1 MTEEKGRLINM
12 VNIFKGFI
20 EVKDKKAVESFKNAK
35 NLKNLNEVKNLNGY
49 AGVLAKNTILID
61 IDDKEQSDI
70 LYKILKDL
78 RIKSLIIETSRGKH
92 FYFKNT
98 EVKKCFTNTN
108 LAIGLKADIK
118 SGFTNCYGVLK
129 NDGLERKILENPE
142 SLDELPK
149 WLVPIN
155 SNMDFINLEAGEGRN
170 QCLFGYILPLQTNGF
185 NKEEAR
191 EVIRLINEYI
201 LKEPLSEDE
210 LETILRDE
218 AFSKEIFFKN
228 KTFLFDD
235 FAKFLIANDY
245 VIKLNNQLHVYHN
258 GVYFNNDDYIEK
270 KMIEHIPRLSAARR
284 SETLKYI
291 NLLAESKESHD
302 ENLIAFKNGIFDI
315 TSNELLEFNPDYI
328 ITNLINWNYDSE
340 AYNEL
345 TDKTLDK
352 LACGD
357 KEIRALLEE
366 MIGYCFFRRNEL
378 RKAFVL
384 IGGTQNGKSTFLD
397 LIAYILGDSNI
408 SSLDLKEL
416 DQRFKTAEL
425 FGKLANIGDDIGD
438 SYIPD
443 TAIFKKLV
451 SGDRLNVERKGQ
463 DPFDF
468 NNYSKLIFS
477 ANNIPRIGSGQDSSA
492 IMNRLIIIPFNARFS
507 KSDPDFDPFIKYK
520 LRQESSIEYLIKLG
534 LEGLK
539 RVLTN
544 EFTIS
549 EKVERELRDYEITN
563 NPMIEFLEEVN
574 PENKS
579 TKDVYKA
586 YKEFCLMNGN
596 NPVGHTKL
604 SQYIKSNLDL
614 EIVNKKIGG
623 KVFKTFVKI

>member
-1 MTEEKGRLINM
+1 MTEEKERRINM
-12 VNIFKGFI
+12 EETIFKGYVEI
-20 EVKDKKAVESFKNAK
+20 KNKKAIEPFKDAK
-35 NLKNLNEVKNLNGY
+35 KLKTLDEISGDY

-61 IDDKEQSDI
+61 IDDKEQADI
-70 LYKILKDL
+70 LYQMIQDLK
-78 RIKSLIIETSRGKH
+78 IKSLILETPRGKH
-92 FYFKNT
+92 FYFKNK
-98 EVKKCFTNTN
+98 EVKKCFTHAN

-129 NDGLERKILENPE
+129 NDGLKRKILKNPE

-149 WLVPIN
+149 WLIPIN
-155 SNMDFINLEAGEGRN
+155 TNMDFLNLEAGEGRN
-170 QCLFGYILPLQTNGF
+170 QSLFGYILPLQTAGF

-201 LKEPLSEDE
+201 LKEPLTVDE

-235 FAKFLIANDY
+235 FAKFLIATDY

-258 GVYFNNDDYIEK
+258 GVYFNNDNYIEK
-270 KMIEHIPRLSAARR
+270 KMIEHIPRLSSARR

-315 TSNELLEFNPDYI
+315 TSNELLEFSPDYI
-328 ITNLINWNYDSE
+328 ITNLIDWNYDSE

-345 TDKTLDK
+345 TDKTLNK

-416 DQRFKTAEL
+416 GQRFKTAEL

-520 LRQESSIEYLIKLG
+520 LRKESSIEYLIKLG

-544 EFTIS
+544 GFTIS
-549 EKVERELRDYEITN
+549 EKVEKELRDYELTN
-563 NPMIEFLEEVN
+563 NPIIGFIEESN

-579 TKDVYKA
+579 TKDVYRA
-586 YKEFCLMNGN
+586 YKEFCLVNGH
-596 NPVGHTKL
+596 NPMSHTKL
-604 SQYIKSNLDL
+604 SQYIKTNLDL
-614 EIVNKKIGG
+614 DIVNKKIGG
-623 KVFKTFVKI
+623 KVFKTFIKK

>member
-1 MTEEKGRLINM
+1 MTEEKERRINM
-12 VNIFKGFI
+12 EETIFKGYVEI
-20 EVKDKKAVESFKNAK
+20 KNKKAIEPFKDAK
-35 NLKNLNEVKNLNGY
+35 KLKTLDEISGDY

-61 IDDKEQSDI
+61 IDDKEQADI

-78 RIKSLIIETSRGKH
+78 KIKSLIIETSRGKH
-92 FYFKNT
+92 FYFKNK
-98 EVKKCFTNTN
+98 EVKKCFTHAN

-129 NDGLERKILENPE
+129 NDGLERKILKNPE

-149 WLVPIN
+149 WLIPIN
-155 SNMDFINLEAGEGRN
+155 TNMDFLNLEAGEGRN
-170 QCLFGYILPLQTNGF
+170 QSLFGYILPLQTAGF

-191 EVIRLINEYI
+191 EVIRLINSYI
-201 LKEPLSEDE
+201 LKDPLSEDE
-210 LETILRDE
+210 LEIILRDD
-218 AFSKEIFFKN
+218 AFSKELFFKN

-235 FAKFLIANDY
+235 FSKFLIANDY
-245 VIKLNNQLHVYHN
+245 IIKLNNQLHVYHD
-258 GVYFNNDDYIEK
+258 GVYFNNPDYIEK
-270 KMIEHIPRLSAARR
+270 KMIEHIPRLSSARR
-284 SETLKYI
+284 NETLKYI
-291 NLLAESKESHD
+291 NLLAEHKESHD
-302 ENLIAFKNGIFDI
+302 ENLIAFKNGIYDI
-315 TSNELLEFNPDYI
+315 TSSQLLEFSPDYI
-328 ITNLINWNYDSE
+328 ITNLINWNYDPE

-345 TDKTLDK
+345 TDKTLNK

-357 KEIRALLEE
+357 GEIRALLEE

-520 LRQESSIEYLIKLG
+520 LRKESSIEYLIKLG

-544 EFTIS
+544 GFTIS
-549 EKVERELRDYEITN
+549 EKVERELRDYELTN
-563 NPMIEFLEEVN
+563 NPIIGFIEESN

-579 TKDVYKA
+579 TKDVYRA
-586 YKEFCLMNGN
+586 YKEFCLVNGH
-596 NPVGHTKL
+596 NPMSHTKL
-604 SQYIKSNLDL
+604 SQYIKTNLDL
-614 EIVNKKIGG
+614 DIVNKKIGG
-623 KVFKTFVKI
+623 KVFKTFIKK

>member
-1 MTEEKGRLINM
+1 MTEEKERRINM
-12 VNIFKGFI
+12 EETIFKGYVEI
-20 EVKDKKAVESFKNAK
+20 KNKKAIEPFKDAK
-35 NLKNLNEVKNLNGY
+35 KLKTLNEISGDY

-61 IDDKEQSDI
+61 IDDKEQAGI
-70 LYKILKDL
+70 LYQMIQDLK
-78 RIKSLIIETSRGKH
+78 IKSLIIETSRGKH

-129 NDGLERKILENPE
+129 NDGLERKILKNPE

-149 WLVPIN
+149 WLIPIN
-155 SNMDFINLEAGEGRN
+155 TNMDFLNLEAGEGRN
-170 QCLFGYILPLQTNGF
+170 QSLFGYILPLQTAGF

-210 LETILRDE
+210 LETVLRDE

-258 GVYFNNDDYIEK
+258 GVYFNNDNYIEK
-270 KMIEHIPRLSAARR
+270 KMIEHIPRLSSARR

-315 TSNELLEFNPDYI
+315 ASNELLEFSPDYI
-328 ITNLINWNYDSE
+328 ITNLIDWNYDSE

-345 TDKTLDK
+345 TDKTLNK

-416 DQRFKTAEL
+416 GQRFKTAEL

-520 LRQESSIEYLIKLG
+520 LRKESSIEYLIKLG

-544 EFTIS
+544 GFTIS
-549 EKVERELRDYEITN
+549 EKVEKELRDYELTN
-563 NPMIEFLEEVN
+563 NPIIGFIEESN

-579 TKDVYKA
+579 TKDVYRA
-586 YKEFCLMNGN
+586 YKEFCLVNGH
-596 NPVGHTKL
+596 NPMSHTKL
-604 SQYIKSNLDL
+604 SQYIKTNLDL
-614 EIVNKKIGG
+614 DIVNKKIGG
-623 KVFKTFVKI
+623 KVFKTFIKK

>member
-1 MTEEKGRLINM
+1 MTEEKERRINM
-12 VNIFKGFI
+12 EETIFKGYVEI
-20 EVKDKKAVESFKNAK
+20 KNKKAIEPFKDAK
-35 NLKNLNEVKNLNGY
+35 KLKTLDEISGDY

-61 IDDKEQSDI
+61 IDDKEQADI
-70 LYKILKDL
+70 LYQMIQDL
-78 RIKSLIIETSRGKH
+78 GIKSLIIETSRGKH
-92 FYFKNT
+92 FYFKNK
-98 EVKKCFTNTN
+98 EVKKCFTHAN

-129 NDGLERKILENPE
+129 NDGLERKILKNPE

-149 WLVPIN
+149 WLIPIN
-155 SNMDFINLEAGEGRN
+155 TNMDFLNLEAGEGRN
-170 QCLFGYILPLQTNGF
+170 QSLFGYILPLQTAGF

-210 LETILRDE
+210 LETVLRDE
-218 AFSKEIFFKN
+218 AFSKELFFKN

-235 FAKFLIANDY
+235 FSKFLIANDY
-245 VIKLNNQLHVYHN
+245 IIKLNNQLHVYHN
-258 GVYFNNDDYIEK
+258 GVYFNNDNYIEK
-270 KMIEHIPRLSAARR
+270 KMIEHIPRLSSARR

-302 ENLIAFKNGIFDI
+302 ENLIAFKNGIYDI
-315 TSNELLEFNPDYI
+315 TSSQLLEFSPDYI
-328 ITNLINWNYDSE
+328 ITNLINWNYDPE

-345 TDKTLDK
+345 TDKTLNK

-357 KEIRALLEE
+357 GEIRALLEE

-520 LRQESSIEYLIKLG
+520 LRKESSIEYLIKLG

-544 EFTIS
+544 GFTIS
-549 EKVERELRDYEITN
+549 EKVEKELRDYELTN
-563 NPMIEFLEEVN
+563 NPIIGFIEESN

-579 TKDVYKA
+579 TKDVYRA
-586 YKEFCLMNGN
+586 YKEFCLVNGH
-596 NPVGHTKL
+596 NPMSHTKL
-604 SQYIKSNLDL
+604 SQYIKTNLDL
-614 EIVNKKIGG
+614 DIVNKKIGG
-623 KVFKTFVKI
+623 KVFKTFIKK

>member
-1 MTEEKGRLINM
+1 MTEEKGRPTNM
-12 VNIFKGFI
+12 TNIFKGFI

-70 LYKILKDL
+70 LYKILNDL
-78 RIKSLIIETSRGKH
+78 KIKSLILETSRGKH

-98 EVKKCFTNTN
+98 EVKKCFTNSN

-118 SGFTNCYGVLK
+118 TGFTNCYGVLK
-129 NDGLERKILENPE
+129 NNDLERKILENPE

-149 WLVPIN
+149 WLIPIN
-155 SNMDFINLEAGEGRN
+155 SNMDFLNLEAGEGRN
-170 QCLFGYILPLQTNGF
+170 QSLFGYILPLQTNGF

-191 EVIRLINEYI
+191 EVIRLINDYI
-201 LKEPLSEDE
+201 LKEPLTVDE

-258 GVYFNNDDYIEK
+258 GVYFNNDNYIEK
-270 KMIEHIPRLSAARR
+270 KMIEHIPRLSSARR

-328 ITNLINWNYDSE
+328 ITNLIDWNYDSE

-507 KSDPDFDPFIKYK
+507 KQDPDFDPFIKYK
-520 LRQESSIEYLIKLG
+520 LRKESSIEYLIKLG

-544 EFTIS
+544 GFTIS
-549 EKVERELRDYEITN
+549 EKVEKELREYEVTN

-579 TKDVYKA
+579 TKDVYKK
-586 YKEFCLMNGN
+586 YREFCLINGH

-614 EIVNKKIGG
+614 DIANKKIGG
-623 KVFKTFVKI
+623 KVFKTFVRK

>member
-1 MTEEKGRLINM
+1 MTEEKERRINM
-12 VNIFKGFI
+12 EETIFKGYVEI
-20 EVKDKKAVESFKNAK
+20 KNKKAIEPFKDAK
-35 NLKNLNEVKNLNGY
+35 KLKTLNEISGDY

-70 LYKILKDL
+70 LYQMIQDLK
-78 RIKSLIIETSRGKH
+78 IKSLIIETSRGKH
-92 FYFKNT
+92 FYFKNK
-98 EVKKCFTNTN
+98 EVKKCFTHAN

-129 NDGLERKILENPE
+129 NDGLKRKILKNPE

-149 WLVPIN
+149 WLIPIN
-155 SNMDFINLEAGEGRN
+155 TNMDFLNLEAGEGRN
-170 QCLFGYILPLQTNGF
+170 QSLFGYILPLQTAGF

-235 FAKFLIANDY
+235 FAKFLIATDY

-258 GVYFNNDDYIEK
+258 GVYFNNDNYIEK
-270 KMIEHIPRLSAARR
+270 KMIEHIPRLSSARR

-315 TSNELLEFNPDYI
+315 TSNELLEFSPDYI
-328 ITNLINWNYDSE
+328 ITNLIDWNYDSE

-345 TDKTLDK
+345 TDKTLNK

-416 DQRFKTAEL
+416 GQRFKTAEL

-520 LRQESSIEYLIKLG
+520 LRKESSIEYLIKLG

-544 EFTIS
+544 GFTIS
-549 EKVERELRDYEITN
+549 EKVEKELRDYELTN
-563 NPMIEFLEEVN
+563 NPIIGFIEESN

-579 TKDVYKA
+579 TKDVYRA
-586 YKEFCLMNGN
+586 YKEFCLVNGH
-596 NPVGHTKL
+596 NPMSHTKL
-604 SQYIKSNLDL
+604 SQYIKTNLDL
-614 EIVNKKIGG
+614 DIVNKKIGG
-623 KVFKTFVKI
+623 KVFKTFIKK

>member
-1 MTEEKGRLINM
+1 MTEEKERRINM
-12 VNIFKGFI
+12 EETIFKGYVEI
-20 EVKDKKAVESFKNAK
+20 KNKKAIEPFKDAK
-35 NLKNLNEVKNLNGY
+35 KLKTLNEISGDY

-78 RIKSLIIETSRGKH
+78 GINSLILETSRGKH

-98 EVKKCFTNTN
+98 EVKKCFTHAN

-129 NDGLERKILENPE
+129 NDGLERKILKNPE

-149 WLVPIN
+149 WLIPIN
-155 SNMDFINLEAGEGRN
+155 TNMDFLNLEAGEGRN
-170 QCLFGYILPLQTNGF
+170 QSLFGYILPLQTVGF

-235 FAKFLIANDY
+235 FAKFLIATDY

-258 GVYFNNDDYIEK
+258 GVYFNNDNYIEK
-270 KMIEHIPRLSAARR
+270 KMIEHIPRLSSARR

-315 TSNELLEFNPDYI
+315 TSNELLEFSPDYI
-328 ITNLINWNYDSE
+328 ITNLIDWNYDSE

-345 TDKTLDK
+345 TDKTLNK

-416 DQRFKTAEL
+416 GQRFKTAEL

-520 LRQESSIEYLIKLG
+520 LRKESSIEYLIKLG

-544 EFTIS
+544 GFTIS
-549 EKVERELRDYEITN
+549 EKVEKELRDYELTN
-563 NPMIEFLEEVN
+563 NPIIGFIEESN

-579 TKDVYKA
+579 TKDVYRA
-586 YKEFCLMNGN
+586 YKEFCLVNGH
-596 NPVGHTKL
+596 NPMSHTKL
-604 SQYIKSNLDL
+604 SQYIKTNLDL
-614 EIVNKKIGG
+614 DIVNKKIGG
-623 KVFKTFVKI
+623 KVFKTFIKK

>member
-1 MTEEKGRLINM
+1 MEET
-12 VNIFKGFI
+12 IFKGYVEI
-20 EVKDKKAVESFKNAK
+20 KNKKAIEPFKDAK
-35 NLKNLNEVKNLNGY
+35 KLKTLNEISGDY

-61 IDDKEQSDI
+61 IDDKEQADI
-70 LYKILKDL
+70 LYQMIQDLK
-78 RIKSLIIETSRGKH
+78 IKSLIIETSRGKH
-92 FYFKNT
+92 FYFKNK
-98 EVKKCFTNTN
+98 EVKKCFTHAN

-129 NDGLERKILENPE
+129 NDGLERKILKNPE

-149 WLVPIN
+149 WLIPIN
-155 SNMDFINLEAGEGRN
+155 TNMDFLNLEAGEGRN
-170 QCLFGYILPLQTNGF
+170 QSLFGYILPLQTAGF

-201 LKEPLSEDE
+201 LKEPLTVDE

-235 FAKFLIANDY
+235 FAKFLIATDY

-258 GVYFNNDDYIEK
+258 GVYFNNDNYIEK
-270 KMIEHIPRLSAARR
+270 KMIEHIPRLSSARR

-315 TSNELLEFNPDYI
+315 TSNELLEFSPDYI
-328 ITNLINWNYDSE
+328 ITNLIDWNYDSE

-345 TDKTLDK
+345 TDKTLNK

-416 DQRFKTAEL
+416 GQRFKTAEL

-520 LRQESSIEYLIKLG
+520 LRKESSIEYLIKLG

-544 EFTIS
+544 GFTIS
-549 EKVERELRDYEITN
+549 EKVEKELRDYELTN
-563 NPMIEFLEEVN
+563 NPIIGFIEESN

-579 TKDVYKA
+579 TKDVYRA
-586 YKEFCLMNGN
+586 YKEFCLVNGH
-596 NPVGHTKL
+596 NPMSHTKL
-604 SQYIKSNLDL
+604 SQYIKTNLDL
-614 EIVNKKIGG
+614 DIVNKKIGG
-623 KVFKTFVKI
+623 KVFKTFIKK

>member
-1 MTEEKGRLINM
+1 MTEEKGRRINM
-12 VNIFKGFI
+12 EETIFKGYVEI
-20 EVKDKKAVESFKNAK
+20 KNKKAIEPFKDAK
-35 NLKNLNEVKNLNGY
+35 KLKTLNEISGDY
-49 AGVLAKNTILID
+49 AGILAKNTILID
-61 IDDKEQSDI
+61 IDDKEQADI

-78 RIKSLIIETSRGKH
+78 KIKSLILETSRGKH

-98 EVKKCFTNTN
+98 EVKKCFTHAN

-149 WLVPIN
+149 WLIPIN
-155 SNMDFINLEAGEGRN
+155 SNMDFLNLEAGEGRN
-170 QCLFGYILPLQTNGF
+170 QSLFGYILPLQTNGF

-270 KMIEHIPRLSAARR
+270 KMIEHIPRLSSARR

-315 TSNELLEFNPDYI
+315 TSNELLEFSPDYI
-328 ITNLINWNYDSE
+328 ITNLIDWNYDSE

-345 TDKTLDK
+345 TDKTLNK

-416 DQRFKTAEL
+416 GQRFKTAEL

-520 LRQESSIEYLIKLG
+520 LRKESSIEYLIKLG

-544 EFTIS
+544 GFTIS
-549 EKVERELRDYEITN
+549 EKVEKELRDYELTN
-563 NPMIEFLEEVN
+563 NPIIGFIEESN

-579 TKDVYKA
+579 TKDVYRA
-586 YKEFCLMNGN
+586 YKEFCLVNGH
-596 NPVGHTKL
+596 NPMSHTKL
-604 SQYIKSNLDL
+604 SQYIKTNLDL
-614 EIVNKKIGG
+614 DIVNKKIGG
-623 KVFKTFVKI
+623 KVFKTFIKK

>member
-1 MTEEKGRLINM
+1 MTEEKERRINM
-12 VNIFKGFI
+12 EETIFKGYVEI
-20 EVKDKKAVESFKNAK
+20 KNKKAIEPFKDAK
-35 NLKNLNEVKNLNGY
+35 KLKTLNEISGDY

-70 LYKILKDL
+70 LYKMIQDLK
-78 RIKSLIIETSRGKH
+78 IKSLIIETSRGKH

-98 EVKKCFTNTN
+98 EVKKCFTHAN

-129 NDGLERKILENPE
+129 NDGLKRKILKNPE

-149 WLVPIN
+149 WLIPIN
-155 SNMDFINLEAGEGRN
+155 TNMDFLNLEAGEGRN
-170 QCLFGYILPLQTNGF
+170 QSLFGYILPLQTAGF

-201 LKEPLSEDE
+201 LKEPLTVDE

-258 GVYFNNDDYIEK
+258 GVYFNNDNYIEK
-270 KMIEHIPRLSAARR
+270 KMIEHIPRLSSARR

-328 ITNLINWNYDSE
+328 ITNLIDWNYDSE

-345 TDKTLDK
+345 TDKTLNK

-416 DQRFKTAEL
+416 GQRFKTAEL

-520 LRQESSIEYLIKLG
+520 LRKESSIEYLIKLG
-534 LEGLK
+534 LEGLQ

-544 EFTIS
+544 GFTIS
-549 EKVERELRDYEITN
+549 EKVEKELRDYEITN

-579 TKDVYKA
+579 TKDVYKV

-604 SQYIKSNLDL
+604 SQYIKTNLDL
-614 EIVNKKIGG
+614 DIVNKKIGG
-623 KVFKTFVKI
+623 KVFKTFIKK

>member
-1 MTEEKGRLINM
+1 MTEEKERRINM
-12 VNIFKGFI
+12 EETIFKGYVEI
-20 EVKDKKAVESFKNAK
+20 KNKKAIEPFKDAK
-35 NLKNLNEVKNLNGY
+35 KLKTLNEISGDY

-70 LYKILKDL
+70 LYQMIQDLK
-78 RIKSLIIETSRGKH
+78 IKSLIIETSRGKH
-92 FYFKNT
+92 FYFKNK
-98 EVKKCFTNTN
+98 EVKKCFTHAN

-129 NDGLERKILENPE
+129 NDGLKRKILENPE

-149 WLVPIN
+149 WLIPIN
-155 SNMDFINLEAGEGRN
+155 TNMDFLNLEAGEGRN
-170 QCLFGYILPLQTNGF
+170 QSLFGYILPLQTAGF

-235 FAKFLIANDY
+235 FAKFLIATDY

-258 GVYFNNDDYIEK
+258 GVYFNNDNYIEK
-270 KMIEHIPRLSAARR
+270 KMIEHIPRLSSARR

-315 TSNELLEFNPDYI
+315 TSNELLEFSPDYI
-328 ITNLINWNYDSE
+328 ITNLIDWNYDSE

-345 TDKTLDK
+345 TDKTLNK

-416 DQRFKTAEL
+416 GQRFKTAEL

-520 LRQESSIEYLIKLG
+520 LRKESSIEYLIKLG

-544 EFTIS
+544 GFTIS
-549 EKVERELRDYEITN
+549 EMVEKELRDY
-563 NPMIEFLEEVN
+563 
-574 PENKS
+574 
-579 TKDVYKA
+579 
-586 YKEFCLMNGN
+586 
-596 NPVGHTKL
+596 
-604 SQYIKSNLDL
+604 
-614 EIVNKKIGG
+614 
-623 KVFKTFVKI
+623 

>member
-1 MTEEKGRLINM
+1 MTEEKERRINM
-12 VNIFKGFI
+12 EETIFKGYVEI
-20 EVKDKKAVESFKNAK
+20 KNKKAIEPFKDAK
-35 NLKNLNEVKNLNGY
+35 KLKTLNEISGDY

-78 RIKSLIIETSRGKH
+78 GINSLILETSRGKH

-129 NDGLERKILENPE
+129 NDGLERKILKNPE

-149 WLVPIN
+149 WLIPIN
-155 SNMDFINLEAGEGRN
+155 TNMDFLNLEAGEGRN
-170 QCLFGYILPLQTNGF
+170 QSLFGYILPLQTAGF

-201 LKEPLSEDE
+201 LKEPLTVDE

-258 GVYFNNDDYIEK
+258 GVYFNNDNYIEK
-270 KMIEHIPRLSAARR
+270 KMIEHIPRLSSARR

-315 TSNELLEFNPDYI
+315 TSNELLEFSPDYI
-328 ITNLINWNYDSE
+328 ITNLIDWNYDSE

-345 TDKTLDK
+345 TDKTLNK

-416 DQRFKTAEL
+416 GQRFKTAEL

-520 LRQESSIEYLIKLG
+520 LRKESSIEYLIKLG

-544 EFTIS
+544 GFTIS
-549 EKVERELRDYEITN
+549 EKVEKELRDYELTN
-563 NPMIEFLEEVN
+563 NPIIGFIEESN

-579 TKDVYKA
+579 TKDVYRA
-586 YKEFCLMNGN
+586 YKEFCLVNGH
-596 NPVGHTKL
+596 NPMSHTKL
-604 SQYIKSNLDL
+604 SQYIKTNLDL
-614 EIVNKKIGG
+614 DIVNKKIGG
-623 KVFKTFVKI
+623 KVFKTFIKK

>member
-1 MTEEKGRLINM
+1 MTEEKERRINM
-12 VNIFKGFI
+12 EETIFKGYVEI
-20 EVKDKKAVESFKNAK
+20 KNKKAIEPFKDAK
-35 NLKNLNEVKNLNGY
+35 KLKTLDEISGDY

-61 IDDKEQSDI
+61 IDDKEQADI
-70 LYKILKDL
+70 LYQMIQDLK
-78 RIKSLIIETSRGKH
+78 IKSLIIETSRGKH
-92 FYFKNT
+92 FYFKNK
-98 EVKKCFTNTN
+98 EVKKCFTHAN

-149 WLVPIN
+149 WLIPIN
-155 SNMDFINLEAGEGRN
+155 SNMDFLNLEAGEGRN
-170 QCLFGYILPLQTNGF
+170 QSLFGYILPLQTNGF

-258 GVYFNNDDYIEK
+258 GVYFNNDNYIEK
-270 KMIEHIPRLSAARR
+270 KMIEHIPRLSSARR

-315 TSNELLEFNPDYI
+315 TSNELLEFSPDYI
-328 ITNLINWNYDSE
+328 ITNLIDWNYDSE

-345 TDKTLDK
+345 TDKTLNK

-416 DQRFKTAEL
+416 GQRFKTAEL

-520 LRQESSIEYLIKLG
+520 LRKESSIEYLIKLG

-544 EFTIS
+544 GFTIS
-549 EKVERELRDYEITN
+549 EKVEKELRDYELTN
-563 NPMIEFLEEVN
+563 NPIIGFIEESN

-579 TKDVYKA
+579 TKDVYRA
-586 YKEFCLMNGN
+586 YKEFCLVNGH
-596 NPVGHTKL
+596 NPMSHTKL
-604 SQYIKSNLDL
+604 SQYIKTNLDL
-614 EIVNKKIGG
+614 DIVNKKIGG
-623 KVFKTFVKI
+623 KVFKTFIKK

>member
-1 MTEEKGRLINM
+1 MTEEKERRINM
-12 VNIFKGFI
+12 EETIFKGYVEI
-20 EVKDKKAVESFKNAK
+20 KNKKAIEPFKDAK
-35 NLKNLNEVKNLNGY
+35 KLKTLNEISGDY

-61 IDDKEQSDI
+61 IDDKEQADI
-70 LYKILKDL
+70 LYQMIQDLK
-78 RIKSLIIETSRGKH
+78 IKSLIIETSRGKH

-98 EVKKCFTNTN
+98 EVKKCFTHAN

-129 NDGLERKILENPE
+129 NDGLERKILKNPE

-149 WLVPIN
+149 WLIPIN
-155 SNMDFINLEAGEGRN
+155 TNMDFLNLEAGEGRN
-170 QCLFGYILPLQTNGF
+170 QSLFGYILPLQTAGF

-201 LKEPLSEDE
+201 IKEPLTVDE

-258 GVYFNNDDYIEK
+258 GVYFNNDNYIEK
-270 KMIEHIPRLSAARR
+270 KMIEHIPRLSSARR

-291 NLLAESKESHD
+291 NLLAEYKESHD

-315 TSNELLEFNPDYI
+315 TSNELLEFSPDYI
-328 ITNLINWNYDSE
+328 ITNLIDWNYDSE

-345 TDKTLDK
+345 TDKTLNK

-416 DQRFKTAEL
+416 GQRFKTAEL

-507 KSDPDFDPFIKYK
+507 KSDSDFDPFIKYK
-520 LRQESSIEYLIKLG
+520 LRKESSIEYLIKLG

-544 EFTIS
+544 GFTIS
-549 EKVERELRDYEITN
+549 EKVEKELRDYELTN
-563 NPMIEFLEEVN
+563 NPIIGFIEESN

-579 TKDVYKA
+579 TKDVYRA
-586 YKEFCLMNGN
+586 YKEFCLVNGH
-596 NPVGHTKL
+596 NPMSHTKL
-604 SQYIKSNLDL
+604 SQYIKTNLDL
-614 EIVNKKIGG
+614 DIVNKKIGG
-623 KVFKTFVKI
+623 KVFKTFIKK

>member
-1 MTEEKGRLINM
+1 MTEEKERRINM
-12 VNIFKGFI
+12 EETIFKGYVEI
-20 EVKDKKAVESFKNAK
+20 KNKKAIEPFKDAK
-35 NLKNLNEVKNLNGY
+35 KLKTLNEISGDY

-61 IDDKEQSDI
+61 IDDKEQADI
-70 LYKILKDL
+70 LYQMIQDLK
-78 RIKSLIIETSRGKH
+78 IKSLIIETSRGKH

-98 EVKKCFTNTN
+98 EVKKCFTHAN

-129 NDGLERKILENPE
+129 NDGLERKILKNPE

-149 WLVPIN
+149 WLIPIN
-155 SNMDFINLEAGEGRN
+155 TNMDFLNLEAGEGRN
-170 QCLFGYILPLQTNGF
+170 QSLFGYILPLQTAGF

-201 LKEPLSEDE
+201 LKEPLTVDE

-235 FAKFLIANDY
+235 FAKFLIATDY

-258 GVYFNNDDYIEK
+258 GVYFNNDNYIEK
-270 KMIEHIPRLSAARR
+270 KMIEHIPRLSSARR

-315 TSNELLEFNPDYI
+315 TSNELLEFSPDYI
-328 ITNLINWNYDSE
+328 ITNLIDWNYDSE

-345 TDKTLDK
+345 TDKTLNK

-416 DQRFKTAEL
+416 GQRFKTAEL

-520 LRQESSIEYLIKLG
+520 LRKESSIEYLIKLG

-544 EFTIS
+544 GFTIS
-549 EKVERELRDYEITN
+549 EKVEKELRDYELTN
-563 NPMIEFLEEVN
+563 NPIIGFIEESN

-579 TKDVYKA
+579 TKDVYRA
-586 YKEFCLMNGN
+586 YKEFCLVNGH
-596 NPVGHTKL
+596 NPISHTKL
-604 SQYIKSNLDL
+604 SQYIKTNLDL
-614 EIVNKKIGG
+614 DIVNKKIGG
-623 KVFKTFVKI
+623 KVFKTFIKK

>member
-1 MTEEKGRLINM
+1 MTEEKERRINM
-12 VNIFKGFI
+12 EETIFKGYVEI
-20 EVKDKKAVESFKNAK
+20 KNKKAIEPFKDAK
-35 NLKNLNEVKNLNGY
+35 KLKTLNEISGDY

-70 LYKILKDL
+70 LYKMIQDLK
-78 RIKSLIIETSRGKH
+78 IKSLIIETSRGKH

-98 EVKKCFTNTN
+98 EVKKCFTHAN

-129 NDGLERKILENPE
+129 NDGLKRKILKNPE

-149 WLVPIN
+149 WLIPIN
-155 SNMDFINLEAGEGRN
+155 TNMDFLNLEAGEGRN
-170 QCLFGYILPLQTNGF
+170 QSLFGYILPLQTAGF

-210 LETILRDE
+210 LETVLRDE

-258 GVYFNNDDYIEK
+258 GVYFNNDNYIEK
-270 KMIEHIPRLSAARR
+270 KMIEHIPRLSSARR

-315 TSNELLEFNPDYI
+315 TSNELLEFSPDYI
-328 ITNLINWNYDSE
+328 ITNLIDWNYDSE

-345 TDKTLDK
+345 TDKTLNK

-416 DQRFKTAEL
+416 GQRFKTAEL

-520 LRQESSIEYLIKLG
+520 LRKESSIEYLIKLG

-544 EFTIS
+544 GFTIS
-549 EKVERELRDYEITN
+549 EKVEKELRDYELTN
-563 NPMIEFLEEVN
+563 NPIIGFIEESN

-579 TKDVYKA
+579 TKDVYRA
-586 YKEFCLMNGN
+586 YKEFCLVNGH
-596 NPVGHTKL
+596 NPMSHTKL
-604 SQYIKSNLDL
+604 SQYIKTNLDL
-614 EIVNKKIGG
+614 DIVNKKIGG
-623 KVFKTFVKI
+623 KVFKTFIKK

>member
-1 MTEEKGRLINM
+1 MTEEKERRINM
-12 VNIFKGFI
+12 EETIFKGYVEI
-20 EVKDKKAVESFKNAK
+20 KNKKAIEPFKDAK
-35 NLKNLNEVKNLNGY
+35 KLKTLNEISGDY

-61 IDDKEQSDI
+61 IDDKEQADI

-78 RIKSLIIETSRGKH
+78 KIKSLIIETSRGKH
-92 FYFKNT
+92 FYFKNK
-98 EVKKCFTNTN
+98 EVKKCFTHAN

-129 NDGLERKILENPE
+129 NDGLERKILKNPE

-149 WLVPIN
+149 WLIPIN
-155 SNMDFINLEAGEGRN
+155 TNMDFLNLEAGEGRN
-170 QCLFGYILPLQTNGF
+170 QSLFGYILPLQTVGF

-235 FAKFLIANDY
+235 FAKFLIATDY

-258 GVYFNNDDYIEK
+258 GVYFNNDNYIEK
-270 KMIEHIPRLSAARR
+270 KMIEHIPRLSSARR

-315 TSNELLEFNPDYI
+315 TSNELLEFSPDYI
-328 ITNLINWNYDSE
+328 ITNLIDWNYDSE

-345 TDKTLDK
+345 TDKTLNK

-416 DQRFKTAEL
+416 GQRFKTAEL

-520 LRQESSIEYLIKLG
+520 LRKESSIEYLIKLG

-544 EFTIS
+544 GFTIS
-549 EKVERELRDYEITN
+549 EKVEKELRDYELTN
-563 NPMIEFLEEVN
+563 NPIIGFIEESN

-579 TKDVYKA
+579 TKDVYRA
-586 YKEFCLMNGN
+586 YKEFCLVNGH
-596 NPVGHTKL
+596 NPMSHTKL
-604 SQYIKSNLDL
+604 SQYIKTNLDL
-614 EIVNKKIGG
+614 DIVNKKIGG
-623 KVFKTFVKI
+623 KVFKTFIKK

>member
-1 MTEEKGRLINM
+1 MIEEKERRINM
-12 VNIFKGFI
+12 EETIFKGYVEI
-20 EVKDKKAVESFKNAK
+20 KNKKAIEPFKDAK
-35 NLKNLNEVKNLNGY
+35 KLKTLDEISGDY

-61 IDDKEQSDI
+61 IDDKEQADI
-70 LYKILKDL
+70 LYQMIQDLK
-78 RIKSLIIETSRGKH
+78 IKSLIIETSRGKH
-92 FYFKNT
+92 FYFKNK
-98 EVKKCFTNTN
+98 EVKKCFTHAN

-129 NDGLERKILENPE
+129 NDGLKRKILKNPE

-149 WLVPIN
+149 WLIPIN
-155 SNMDFINLEAGEGRN
+155 TNMDFLNLEAGEGRN
-170 QCLFGYILPLQTNGF
+170 QSLFGYILPLQTAGF

-201 LKEPLSEDE
+201 LKEPLTVDE

-235 FAKFLIANDY
+235 FAKFLIATDY

-258 GVYFNNDDYIEK
+258 GVYFNNDNYIEK
-270 KMIEHIPRLSAARR
+270 KMIEHIPRLSSARR

-315 TSNELLEFNPDYI
+315 TSNELLEFSPDYI
-328 ITNLINWNYDSE
+328 ITNLIDWNYDSE

-345 TDKTLDK
+345 TDKTLNK

-416 DQRFKTAEL
+416 GQRFKTAEL

-520 LRQESSIEYLIKLG
+520 LRKESSIEYLIKLG

-544 EFTIS
+544 GFTIS
-549 EKVERELRDYEITN
+549 EKVEKELRDYELTN
-563 NPMIEFLEEVN
+563 NPIIGFIEESN

-579 TKDVYKA
+579 TKDVYRA
-586 YKEFCLMNGN
+586 YKEFCLVNGH
-596 NPVGHTKL
+596 NPMSHTKL
-604 SQYIKSNLDL
+604 SQYIKTNLDL
-614 EIVNKKIGG
+614 DIVNKKIGG
-623 KVFKTFVKI
+623 KVFKTFIKK

>member
-1 MTEEKGRLINM
+1 MTEEKERHINM
-12 VNIFKGFI
+12 EETIFKGYVEI
-20 EVKDKKAVESFKNAK
+20 KNKKAIEPFKDAK
-35 NLKNLNEVKNLNGY
+35 KLKTLDEISGDY

-61 IDDKEQSDI
+61 IDDKEQADI
-70 LYKILKDL
+70 LYQMIQDLK
-78 RIKSLIIETSRGKH
+78 IKSLIIETSRGKH
-92 FYFKNT
+92 FYFKNK
-98 EVKKCFTNTN
+98 EVKKCFTHAN

-129 NDGLERKILENPE
+129 NDGLERKILKNPE

-149 WLVPIN
+149 WLIPIN
-155 SNMDFINLEAGEGRN
+155 TNMDFLNLEAGEGRN
-170 QCLFGYILPLQTNGF
+170 QSLFGYILPLQTAGF

-201 LKEPLSEDE
+201 LKEPLTVDE

-235 FAKFLIANDY
+235 FAKFLIATDY

-258 GVYFNNDDYIEK
+258 GVYFNNDNYIEK
-270 KMIEHIPRLSAARR
+270 KMIEHIPRLSSARR

-315 TSNELLEFNPDYI
+315 TSNELLEFSPDYI
-328 ITNLINWNYDSE
+328 ITNLIDWNYDSE

-345 TDKTLDK
+345 TDKTLNK

-416 DQRFKTAEL
+416 GQRFKTAEL

-520 LRQESSIEYLIKLG
+520 LRKESSIEYLIKLG

-544 EFTIS
+544 GFTIS
-549 EKVERELRDYEITN
+549 EKVEKELRDYELTN
-563 NPMIEFLEEVN
+563 NPIIGFIEESN

-579 TKDVYKA
+579 TKDVYRA
-586 YKEFCLMNGN
+586 YKEFCLVNGH
-596 NPVGHTKL
+596 NPMSHTKL
-604 SQYIKSNLDL
+604 SQYIKTNLDL
-614 EIVNKKIGG
+614 DIVNKKIGG
-623 KVFKTFVKI
+623 KVFKTFIKK

>member
-1 MTEEKGRLINM
+1 MEET
-12 VNIFKGFI
+12 IFKGYVEI
-20 EVKDKKAVESFKNAK
+20 KNKKAIEPFKDVK
-35 NLKNLNEVKNLNGY
+35 KLKTLDEISGDY

-61 IDDKEQSDI
+61 IDDKEQADI
-70 LYKILKDL
+70 LYQMIQDL
-78 RIKSLIIETSRGKH
+78 GINSLILETSRGKH
-92 FYFKNT
+92 FYFKNH
-98 EVKKCFTNTN
+98 EVKKCFTNKS
-108 LAIGLKADIK
+108 LAIGLRADIK
-118 SGFTNCYGVLK
+118 SGFSNSYGVLK
-129 NDGLERKILENPE
+129 HDGKQRLILKKPE
-142 SLDELPK
+142 TLDELPK
-149 WLVPIN
+149 WLMPIN
-155 SNMDFINLEAGEGRN
+155 TNLDFLNLEAGEGRN
-170 QCLFGYILPLQTNGF
+170 QALFGYILPLQTAGF

-191 EVIRLINEYI
+191 EVIRLINSYV
-201 LKEPLSEDE
+201 LKDPLSEDE

-235 FAKFLIANDY
+235 FSKFLIANDY
-245 VIKLNNQLHVYHN
+245 IIKLNNQLHVYLD
-258 GVYFNNDDYIEK
+258 GVYFNNTDYIEK
-270 KMIEHIPRLSAARR
+270 KMIEHIPRLSSARR
-284 SETLKYI
+284 NETLKYI

-302 ENLIAFKNGIFDI
+302 ENLIAFKNGIYDI
-315 TSNELLEFNPDYI
+315 TSGQLLDFSPDYI

-345 TDKTLDK
+345 TDKTLNK

-357 KEIRALLEE
+357 EEIRALLEE

-438 SYIPD
+438 SFIAD
-443 TAIFKKLV
+443 TATFKKLV

-492 IMNRLIIIPFNARFS
+492 IMNRLIIIPFHAKFS

-534 LEGLK
+534 LEGLN
-539 RVLTN
+539 RVLTDG
-544 EFTIS
+544 FTIS
-549 EKVERELRDYEITN
+549 KQVEEELAEYELTN
-563 NPMIEFLEEVN
+563 NPIIGFIEEFN

-586 YKEFCLMNGN
+586 YKEFCLGNGH
-596 NPVGHTKL
+596 NPMSHTKL
-604 SQYIKSNLDL
+604 SQFLRSSLDL

-623 KVFKTFVKI
+623 KVFKTFVKK

>member
-1 MTEEKGRLINM
+1 MIEEKERRINM
-12 VNIFKGFI
+12 EETIFKGYVEI
-20 EVKDKKAVESFKNAK
+20 KNKKAIEPFKDAK
-35 NLKNLNEVKNLNGY
+35 KLKTLNEISGDY

-61 IDDKEQSDI
+61 IDDKEQADI
-70 LYKILKDL
+70 LYQMIQDLK
-78 RIKSLIIETSRGKH
+78 IKSLIIETSRGKH

-98 EVKKCFTNTN
+98 EVKKCFTHAN

-129 NDGLERKILENPE
+129 NDGLERKILKNPE

-149 WLVPIN
+149 WLIPIN
-155 SNMDFINLEAGEGRN
+155 TNMDFLNLEAGEGRN
-170 QCLFGYILPLQTNGF
+170 QSLFGYILPLQTAGF

-201 LKEPLSEDE
+201 LKEPLTVDE

-235 FAKFLIANDY
+235 FAKFLIATDY

-258 GVYFNNDDYIEK
+258 GVYFNNDNYIEK
-270 KMIEHIPRLSAARR
+270 KMIEHIPRLSSARR

-315 TSNELLEFNPDYI
+315 TSNELLEFSPDYI
-328 ITNLINWNYDSE
+328 ITNLIDWNYDSE

-345 TDKTLDK
+345 TDKTLNK

-416 DQRFKTAEL
+416 GQRFKTAEL

-520 LRQESSIEYLIKLG
+520 LRKESSIEYLIKLG

-544 EFTIS
+544 GFTIS
-549 EKVERELRDYEITN
+549 EKVEKELRDYELTN
-563 NPMIEFLEEVN
+563 NPIIGFIEESN

-579 TKDVYKA
+579 TKDVYRA
-586 YKEFCLMNGN
+586 YKEFCLVNGH
-596 NPVGHTKL
+596 NPMSHTKL
-604 SQYIKSNLDL
+604 SQYIKTNLDL
-614 EIVNKKIGG
+614 DIVNKKIGG
-623 KVFKTFVKI
+623 KVFKTFIKK